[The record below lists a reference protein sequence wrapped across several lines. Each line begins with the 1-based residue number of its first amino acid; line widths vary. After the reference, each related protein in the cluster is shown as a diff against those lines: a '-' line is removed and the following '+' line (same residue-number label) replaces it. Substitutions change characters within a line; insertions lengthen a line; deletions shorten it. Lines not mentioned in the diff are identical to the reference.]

1 MPRVDLPPTPVGPDA
16 WSRPPSAPRL
26 ATFKRIAQAADAG
39 SRGLTEMPAPPSIK
53 GSLLSSIIESIL
65 KLVSAGQI
73 SRDELERGLEPGD
86 FQVLDSKIQLTQ
98 WYDIRCYERLVKL
111 LLDVEGGGQNEYLRQ
126 RGEQAAE
133 RLLKA
138 GLYQQM
144 EYLSRMQAE
153 KVTDPKERFLA
164 YGRDLR
170 LLTTLSA
177 NLVNF
182 SRWEARPDPEW
193 PDRYRIEISEAT
205 DYPEV
210 LAWQTDGLIN
220 RMATQH
226 RAEPLALGARAPRS
240 HCLPNDSVTLSDR
253 VSHPSHSEW
262 LLALGPTQGRVSK
275 GSSAERAS
283 RAGSYGS
290 GDTLRPARPCSR

>member
-1 MPRVDLPPTPVGPDA
+1 ML
-16 WSRPPSAPRL
+16 L
-26 ATFKRIAQAADAG
+26 
-39 SRGLTEMPAPPSIK
+39 RGLIEMPAVPSIK
-53 GSLLSSIIESIL
+53 GSLLSSIVESIL
-65 KLVSAGQI
+65 KLMSEAQI
-73 SRDELERGLEPGD
+73 SHEELERRLQPGD
-86 FQVLDSKIQLTQ
+86 LQILDSKIQLTQ
-98 WYDIRCYERLVKL
+98 WYDVRCYERLVKL
-111 LLDVEGGGQNEYLRQ
+111 LRDVEGGGHNEYLRQ
-126 RGEQAAE
+126 RGAQAAE

-144 EYLSRMQAE
+144 EYLSRTQAA

-164 YGRDLR
+164 FGRDLR

-177 NLVNF
+177 NLVSF

-226 RAEPLALGARAPRS
+226 GEPNLWQWERVRPDLIVFRMNRS
-240 HCLPNDSVTLSDR
+240 L
-253 VSHPSHSEW
+253 
-262 LLALGPTQGRVSK
+262 
-275 GSSAERAS
+275 
-283 RAGSYGS
+283 
-290 GDTLRPARPCSR
+290 